1 MKAFIAGTAA
11 ALVLAV
17 VSAFVLDTMN
27 KPVDTAF
34 TTSSARVSHN

>member
-1 MKAFIAGTAA
+1 MKAFIAGTAT
-11 ALVLAV
+11 ALVIAV
-17 VSAFVLDTMN
+17 ISAYVLGAVN

>member
-11 ALVLAV
+11 ALVIAV
-17 VSAFVLDTMN
+17 VAALVLDTVN

-34 TTSSARVSHN
+34 TAQSARVSHN